1 MAAHVQSGMVRA
13 VLRVSGL
20 RVLMSGMSRV
30 VGLAVNRS
38 IDFGRLLNTTAVKA
52 LMKDLA
58 LVRKVT

>member
-1 MAAHVQSGMVRA
+1 MVRA